1 MKSIKLLNLKL
12 TNFKGAKEF
21 DLNASGG
28 DLSAFGDNGTYKT
41 TLFDAFIWVLFDTDS
56 LNRSTREMGIK
67 TLDENGE
74 VIHKLNHEVEIS
86 LLIGDKEV
94 ALKKVYREKWGK
106 VKGSMTD
113 TFTGHTTDHFIN
125 SVPSKAGE
133 YEDFIKGVV
142 DKDVFKLLTSP
153 SYFNE
158 QLHWTKQR
166 DLLLE
171 VAGDV
176 DDSDVIASNED
187 LAELEQALNG
197 NSIEDHQKIIA
208 AKRRAINEEVKK
220 IPIRID
226 EIHRNLPDITGLKE
240 KDIKDSMAKLLD
252 QTDKKHE
259 QINSIN
265 NGSEVNELKRKIS
278 DIELQLSSV
287 RNEHTQ
293 NEQEELFK
301 LKTRLQEE
309 QSNRQIMRNDLASQN
324 QNLKSIDNKIK
335 DNEEAMVGLRED
347 YASIDEGEFTGEH
360 HCPTCSQS
368 LPEDHIEEA
377 RTNFNLNKSKEL
389 ESINAKGVELK
400 EEVEQLQDDK
410 EKTEKEVAKITE
422 NGKKKASDIEK
433 LEGNIKK
440 AESTVKPIE
449 ENEQYIKLN
458 DEKKALDEQ
467 IKQLEQSVSESVQ
480 KVQEEI
486 RALKEQQSALQADLS
501 KLNQHEESKER
512 ITELEV
518 QEKTLAAEFEQLEKE
533 LHLTE
538 EFTRTKVNML
548 TDNINSKFKYARFNL
563 FKENINGGLEETCET
578 KFEGV
583 PYGAGLNNAARINIG
598 LDIIN
603 TLSKHYGVQAP
614 IFVDNAESITR
625 LIDVESQVISLVVS
639 ESDKKLRVES
649 KSQDESEV
657 A

>member
-12 TNFKGAKEF
+12 TNFKGIKEF
-21 DLNASGG
+21 DLNAAGG
-28 DLSAFGDNGTYKT
+28 DIKVFGDNATGKT
-41 TLFDAFIWVLFDTDS
+41 TLFDAFVWLLCNKDS
-56 LNRSTREMGIK
+56 QNRADVEIK
-67 TLDENGE
+67 TVVDGK
-74 VIHKLNHEVEIS
+74 VINKMEQEVEAVM
-86 LLIGDKEV
+86 LIDDKEMT
-94 ALKKVYREKWGK
+94 LKKVYSEKWNK
-106 VKGSMTD
+106 KKGSITD
-113 TFTGHTTDHFIN
+113 SFTGHTTKHFIN
-125 SVPSKAGE
+125 GVPSKKKE
-133 YEDFIKGVV
+133 YDETTQGIVQEDI
-142 DKDVFKLLTSP
+142 FKLLTS
-153 SYFNE
+153 SSFFNE
-158 QLHWTKQR
+158 QVHWKDRR

-176 DDSDVIASNED
+176 DDSDVIASNEV

-208 AKRRAINEEVKK
+208 AKRRDINKEIEK
-220 IPIRID
+220 IPVRID

-240 KDIKDSMAKLLD
+240 ETIKESMAKLLD

-265 NGSEVNELKRKIS
+265 NGTEVNGLKKKIS
-278 DIELQLSSV
+278 DIELQLSNV

-309 QSNRQIMRNDLASQN
+309 QSKRKIMRNDLASQN
-324 QNLKSIDNKIK
+324 KNLKSIDNKVK
-335 DNEEAMVGLRED
+335 DNAKEMNELRTD
-347 YASIDEGEFTGEH
+347 FVHKSAKEFAGEH

-368 LPEDHIEEA
+368 LPEDQIEEA

-400 EEVEQLQDDK
+400 VEVEQLQEDK
-410 EKTEKEVAKITE
+410 EKIEKEVAKVTE
-422 NGKKKASDIEK
+422 NGKKKASDIER
-433 LEGNIKK
+433 LEEKIKK
-440 AESTVKPIE
+440 AESNVKPIE

-458 DEKKALDEQ
+458 TDKKALDEQ

-480 KVQEEI
+480 KVQEEVG
-486 RALKEQQSALQADLS
+486 ALKEQQSVLQADLS
-501 KLNQHEESKER
+501 KLKQHEESKER
-512 ITELEV
+512 ITELEK

-548 TDNINSKFKYARFNL
+548 TDNINGKFKYARFNL

-603 TLSKHYGVQAP
+603 TLSKHYGVQAT
-614 IFVDNAESITR
+614 IFVDNAESITQ

-639 ESDKKLRVES
+639 ENDKQLRVES

>member
-1 MKSIKLLNLKL
+1 
-12 TNFKGAKEF
+12 
-21 DLNASGG
+21 
-28 DLSAFGDNGTYKT
+28 
-41 TLFDAFIWVLFDTDS
+41 
-56 LNRSTREMGIK
+56 
-67 TLDENGE
+67 
-74 VIHKLNHEVEIS
+74 
-86 LLIGDKEV
+86 
-94 ALKKVYREKWGK
+94 
-106 VKGSMTD
+106 MTD

-176 DDSDVIASNED
+176 DDSDVIASNEV

-208 AKRRAINEEVKK
+208 AKRRDINKEIEK
-220 IPIRID
+220 IPVRID

-240 KDIKDSMAKLLD
+240 EAIKDSMAKLLD

-265 NGSEVNELKRKIS
+265 NGSEVNELKKKIS
-278 DIELQLSSV
+278 DIELQLSNV

-335 DNEEAMVGLRED
+335 DNAKKMNELRTD
-347 YASIDEGEFTGEH
+347 FVHKSAKEFTGEH

-368 LPEDHIEEA
+368 LPEDQIEEA
-377 RTNFNLNKSKEL
+377 KTNFNLNKSKEL

-400 EEVEQLQDDK
+400 NEVEQLQVDK
-410 EKTEKEVAKITE
+410 EKIEKEVAKVTE

-433 LEGNIKK
+433 LEEKIKK
-440 AESTVKPIE
+440 AESTVKPVE

-486 RALKEQQSALQADLS
+486 AELKEQQSVLQADFS
-501 KLNQHEESKER
+501 KFETVNVSNFR
-512 ITELEV
+512 IGELED
-518 QEKTLAAEFEQLEKE
+518 QEKKLAAEFEQLEKE

-538 EFTRTKVNML
+538 EFTKTKVNML

-563 FKENINGGLEETCET
+563 FRENINGGLEETCET
-578 KFEGV
+578 TYQGV

-614 IFVDNAESITR
+614 IFVDNAESIT
-625 LIDVESQVISLVVS
+625 
-639 ESDKKLRVES
+639 K
-649 KSQDESEV
+649 
-657 A
+657 

>member
-12 TNFKGAKEF
+12 TNFKGVKEI
-21 DLNASGG
+21 DINAAGN
-28 DLSAFGDNGTYKT
+28 DLSGFGDNGTYKT
-41 TLFDAFIWVLFDTDS
+41 TLFDGFVWVLFDTDS

-94 ALKKVYREKWGK
+94 TLKKVYREKWGK

-133 YEDFIKGVV
+133 YEDFIKGIV

-176 DDSDVIASNED
+176 DDSDVIASNEV

-265 NGSEVNELKRKIS
+265 NGSEVNELKKKIS
-278 DIELQLSSV
+278 DIELQLSNV

-301 LKTRLQEE
+301 LKTKFQEE
-309 QSNRQIMRNDLASQN
+309 QANLTILRSDISSQKRS
-324 QNLKSIDNKIK
+324 LEKVDNWIK
-335 DNEEAMVGLRED
+335 DNEKAMDELRGD
-347 YASIDEGEFTGEH
+347 YASENDKGFTGEH

-368 LPEDHIEEA
+368 LPENQIVEA
-377 RTNFNLNKSKEL
+377 ESNFNRKKSKAL
-389 ESINAKGVELK
+389 EIINAKG
-400 EEVEQLQDDK
+400 
-410 EKTEKEVAKITE
+410 IT
-422 NGKKKASDIEK
+422 I
-433 LEGNIKK
+433 
-440 AESTVKPIE
+440 
-449 ENEQYIKLN
+449 
-458 DEKKALDEQ
+458 
-467 IKQLEQSVSESVQ
+467 
-480 KVQEEI
+480 
-486 RALKEQQSALQADLS
+486 
-501 KLNQHEESKER
+501 
-512 ITELEV
+512 
-518 QEKTLAAEFEQLEKE
+518 
-533 LHLTE
+533 
-538 EFTRTKVNML
+538 
-548 TDNINSKFKYARFNL
+548 
-563 FKENINGGLEETCET
+563 
-578 KFEGV
+578 
-583 PYGAGLNNAARINIG
+583 
-598 LDIIN
+598 
-603 TLSKHYGVQAP
+603 
-614 IFVDNAESITR
+614 
-625 LIDVESQVISLVVS
+625 
-639 ESDKKLRVES
+639 
-649 KSQDESEV
+649 
-657 A
+657 

>member
-56 LNRSTREMGIK
+56 LNRSTRETGIK

-74 VIHKLNHEVEIS
+74 VIHKLNHEVEAVLSID
-86 LLIGDKEV
+86 DKE
-94 ALKKVYREKWGK
+94 LTLRKVYSEKWTK
-106 VKGSMTD
+106 KKGSITD
-113 TFTGHTTDHFIN
+113 SFTGHTTKYFIN
-125 SVPSKAGE
+125 GVPSKKKE
-133 YEDFIKGVV
+133 YDETTQGIVQEDI
-142 DKDVFKLLTSP
+142 FKLLTS
-153 SYFNE
+153 SSFFNE
-158 QLHWTKQR
+158 QVHWKDRR

-176 DDSDVIASNED
+176 DDSDVIASNEV

-208 AKRRAINEEVKK
+208 AKRRDINKEIEK
-220 IPIRID
+220 IPVRID

-240 KDIKDSMAKLLD
+240 ETIKESMAKLLD

-265 NGSEVNELKRKIS
+265 NGSEVNELKKKIS
-278 DIELQLSSV
+278 DIELQLSNV

-301 LKTRLQEE
+301 LKTKFQEE
-309 QSNRQIMRNDLASQN
+309 QANLTILRSDISNEKRSLE
-324 QNLKSIDNKIK
+324 KVDNWIK
-335 DNEEAMVGLRED
+335 DNEKAMDELRGD
-347 YASIDEGEFTGEH
+347 YASENDKGFTGEH

-368 LPEDHIEEA
+368 LSENQIEEA
-377 RTNFNLNKSKEL
+377 EANFNRNKSKAL
-389 ESINAKGVELK
+389 ESINAKGIELK
-400 EEVEQLQDDK
+400 KDVEQLQADK
-410 EKTEKEVAKITE
+410 EKHEKKIEKITDI
-422 NGKKKASDIEK
+422 GKKKASDIEK
-433 LEGNIKK
+433 LEEKIKK
-440 AESTVKPIE
+440 SESNVKPIE

-458 DEKKALDEQ
+458 ADKKALDEQ

-480 KVQEEI
+480 KVQEEVG
-486 RALKEQQSALQADLS
+486 ALKEQQSVLQADLS
-501 KLNQHEESKER
+501 KLKQHEESKER
-512 ITELEV
+512 ITELEK

-548 TDNINSKFKYARFNL
+548 TDNINGKFKYARFNL

-603 TLSKHYGVQAP
+603 TLSKHYGVQAT
-614 IFVDNAESITR
+614 IFVDNAESITQ

-639 ESDKKLRVES
+639 ENDKQLRVES

>member
-1 MKSIKLLNLKL
+1 
-12 TNFKGAKEF
+12 
-21 DLNASGG
+21 
-28 DLSAFGDNGTYKT
+28 
-41 TLFDAFIWVLFDTDS
+41 
-56 LNRSTREMGIK
+56 
-67 TLDENGE
+67 
-74 VIHKLNHEVEIS
+74 
-86 LLIGDKEV
+86 
-94 ALKKVYREKWGK
+94 
-106 VKGSMTD
+106 MTD

-153 SYFNE
+153 SFFNE
-158 QLHWTKQR
+158 QIHWKDRR

-176 DDSDVIASNED
+176 DDSDVIASNKE

-208 AKRRAINEEVKK
+208 AKRRDINKEIEK
-220 IPIRID
+220 IPVRID

-240 KDIKDSMAKLLD
+240 ETIKDSMAKLLD

-265 NGSEVNELKRKIS
+265 NGSESNERKKKSS
-278 DIELQLSSV
+278 DIELQLSNV

-335 DNEEAMVGLRED
+335 GNEETMKKLRED

-368 LPEDHIEEA
+368 LPGDQIEEA
-377 RTNFNLNKSKEL
+377 RSNFNLNKYKEL
-389 ESINAKGVELK
+389 ESINAKGIELK
-400 EEVEQLQDDK
+400 KEVDQLQDDK
-410 EKTEKEVAKITE
+410 EKIEKEVAKITE

-433 LEGNIKK
+433 LEEKIKK
-440 AESTVKPIE
+440 AESTVKLIE

-458 DEKKALDEQ
+458 EQKKALDEQ

-486 RALKEQQSALQADLS
+486 AELKEQQSVLQADFS
-501 KLNQHEESKER
+501 KFETVNVSNFR
-512 ITELEV
+512 IGELED
-518 QEKTLAAEFEQLEKE
+518 QEKKLAAEFEQLEKE

-538 EFTRTKVNML
+538 EFTKTKVNML

-563 FKENINGGLEETCET
+563 FRENINGGLEETCET
-578 KFEGV
+578 TYQGV

-614 IFVDNAESITR
+614 IFVDNAESITK